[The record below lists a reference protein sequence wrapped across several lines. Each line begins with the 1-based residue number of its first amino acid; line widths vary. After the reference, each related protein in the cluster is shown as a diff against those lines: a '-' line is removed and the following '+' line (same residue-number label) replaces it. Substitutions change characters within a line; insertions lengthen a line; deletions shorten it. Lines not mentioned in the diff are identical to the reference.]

1 MQVVKKS
8 TSKQTAPV
16 VTMPAAS
23 KPTTVGTT
31 AATPV
36 KGKATTTKVK
46 IKEKTTAPAT
56 TSTTVVKKDGT
67 PDMRYAANK
76 KAKTTVHVKKDGSAD
91 MRFKE
96 NKKHS

>member
-1 MQVVKKS
+1 
-8 TSKQTAPV
+8 
-16 VTMPAAS
+16 
-23 KPTTVGTT
+23 
-31 AATPV
+31 
-36 KGKATTTKVK
+36 VK